1 MCPSSFP
8 LEAQQAPA
16 HIYSSHT
23 PWQRLG
29 PSTHPFVKF
38 RRPLTCEFWPTCTQA
53 AKHPPSLGA
62 PDPGPG
68 TCPPPR
74 ATATPQPAAS
84 TPATPSND
92 ARPCCCSA
100 RPPPHAHST
109 ARAATRGRL
118 TARPPPHPTAAGDR
132 SQECVSRA
140 LAQPRTTAMRSSR
153 YVRAC
158 VCVRP
163 CVGVCVWLRLRTRA
177 HPGAA

>member
-38 RRPLTCEFWPTCTQA
+38 GRPLTCEFWPTCTQA

-62 PDPGPG
+62 PDPGAGHLPHPSRG
-68 TCPPPR
+68 SH
-74 ATATPQPAAS
+74 PAARRQH
-84 TPATPSND
+84 AGYAVKRCAPS
-92 ARPCCCSA
+92 CCSA
-100 RPPPHAHST
+100 RLPPHAHST

-140 LAQPRTTAMRSSR
+140 LAQPRTMAMRSSR

-158 VCVRP
+158 VRVRP
-163 CVGVCVWLRLRTRA
+163 CVGVCAWLRLRTRA
-177 HPGAA
+177 HPGTA